1 MKTQCRTA
9 LKRARWLLAHYDL
22 KAQAMAIE
30 VTEYTQTVLN
40 IGRRFIQIARVLFGQ
55 CPGRVFNGDID
66 YRRVS
71 LISASRTVPLTVT
84 VCCAPIEEYG
94 PKNNVK
100 TVVPREAL

>member
-1 MKTQCRTA
+1 MKTQCQTA

-30 VTEYTQTVLN
+30 VTEYTQTALN
-40 IGRRFIQIARVLFGQ
+40 TGRRFIQIARVLFGQ

-71 LISASRTVPLTVT
+71 LISASLTAPPTVT
-84 VCCAPIEEYG
+84 VSRAATKETR
-94 PKNNVK
+94 PKSGI
-100 TVVPREAL
+100 T